1 MIKVRIMY
9 WKEIPA
15 QIQVKSQNETK
26 SQMLNERFQKGIDAI
41 AMKDGSYGSDLYIN
55 AWQWGQFKET
65 SGEIN
70 KVLELTLQ
78 KYNNNFPKNFVSRI
92 IELDKLGK
100 RIGTPGS
107 IDHWIK

>member
-1 MIKVRIMY
+1 
-9 WKEIPA
+9 
-15 QIQVKSQNETK
+15 
-26 SQMLNERFQKGIDAI
+26 
-41 AMKDGSYGSDLYIN
+41 MKDGSYGSDLYIN